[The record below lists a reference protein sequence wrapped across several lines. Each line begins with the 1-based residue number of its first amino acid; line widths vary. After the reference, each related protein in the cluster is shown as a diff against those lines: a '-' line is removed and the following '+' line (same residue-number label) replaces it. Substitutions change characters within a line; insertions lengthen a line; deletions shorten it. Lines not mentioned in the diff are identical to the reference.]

1 MALNLFG
8 PPTKDDIKVAYID
21 PILGLV
27 EGVSINEAN
36 KYALKDPGTTFIFRD
51 GNQTLRYLNINEVN
65 KLNPAVDL
73 VKSDD
78 KCGGLSEKVEIGS
91 PTIHIFG
98 GGGIGAAANPIV
110 GNDGALMT
118 VDLIRGGNGYKFPP
132 LVAARDAGNNGS
144 GATFVSV
151 IGEVVETTE
160 TFENEADFEEYEIE
174 STGVGYGQNWGPNGE
189 DLGPWDPKT
198 YTEPGE
204 DPISKE
210 IGEFE
215 ELVRNLARKPYWS
228 TRKNKPTKVTCSEA
242 RVIPSEYNVTF
253 PVWNE
258 FMNSY
263 AISPVSPSNVRGSD
277 FAGRLFT
284 YEWTEDFP
292 YDGEYTFRGLC
303 DNTAQLYFDNLKV
316 ADLASFADAVIPIQK
331 TITKGL
337 HNIRVDLLNV
347 PITETVT
354 KQVVSPIVLVD
365 MLRFYTPDFSG
376 AAGNTH
382 FYTTDPKVEFID
394 GNELRI
400 EGVAWKMFPV
410 GSTNIPTDAVPLYR
424 LFSGGDHLYTI
435 SGAEKSSIQVSAQTA
450 GSKYFFEGIVG
461 YVYSQPGPD
470 REAVYRFYNPPG
482 GLGGVGPVPGEHFY
496 TTSTDEVKTLASQ
509 GYESEGIAF
518 YTPTV
523 SLGSGATASP
533 NSPIQVRK
541 VFNTL
546 DYISKANRT
555 LWRTNPTPS
564 SGNSLLHLYGIAPFD
579 TLAQESQ
586 TESYAGT
593 HVITWDNINFPVDG
607 SYRIRMA
614 VDDNV
619 TLFIGDEQIKYNGF
633 IADTNALKNPDYNQ
647 NIFFKAGN
655 YTIRAELEQSNVGP
669 LAKGNP
675 MALAIDIE
683 VTSVTE
689 TIISA
694 KSWNENP
701 MGIALTID
709 APEPPI
715 PQEPVPEQEGRCPN
729 NPIWTT
735 RFPSIAGYGYNDAS
749 GNAEVLN
756 NRYNVPDVFGAAN
769 DIPSYKSQGFT
780 DADIR
785 NYIETVYKFIPGK
798 IIGGA
803 MQDLL
808 NDPTWGQPT
817 PGVPLKTIYNLE
829 TNTASPISSNFRSSN
844 SSGWFPVQFN
854 GSKSPK
860 GRKVPWGPFFNRYAI
875 SPIRP
880 LDTPGTDGGGIVFR
894 NYWDIDIPYDGFYQF
909 AAQRDHIA
917 RFYVDGVLAF
927 DVLIAGDSRW
937 KDFRNKP
944 KFQKVFIT
952 KGRHVISVELE
963 NEATEAYDQVNQKI
977 FRTLDWQ
984 VSLPPPSPPS
994 NIGLVDMLRF
1004 YTPDFSGAAGNTH
1017 FYTTDPKVEFIDG
1030 NELRIEGVA
1039 WKMFT
1044 TNAPGTVPLYRLF
1057 SGGDHLYTISG
1068 AEKSSIEAGFGL
1080 DKPYAFE
1087 GIVGYVHAEPG
1098 PDRIAVYRFYN
1109 PPGGLGGVGPVPGE
1123 HFYTTSTDEI
1133 KTLASQGY
1141 ESEGIAFYAPTP
1153 PPAPITGGLT
1163 SGTARDG
1170 ITYEGPPLFAYKD
1183 NRWGEFMNTNSV
1195 SPFLPPLNA
1204 DNPEINGVKTYSWKG
1219 VNFPESG
1226 QYDITFQADNNADLI
1241 VGGVKVLTSQG
1252 FAENSQIFNVNLTQ
1266 GTYDVVVECNNIPDP
1281 TDIFNDNPTG
1291 FALEIRKNISLLR
1304 AGSGKSWDE
1313 NPIGVGAILIPPPCP
1328 RKISGKG
1335 VVTDIIV
1342 TDPGNGFLPPV
1353 SPTPTPPST
1362 VSVTPSVVPGAGV
1375 GAPGAGVGAP
1385 GAGVGAPGAGVGAPG
1400 APGVSP
1406 TTITIVPPSG
1416 APTGIN
1422 ARFIPQFEVIRDP
1435 IVVDPQQ
1442 LLQVTDLVG
1451 LKQTGYVN
1459 GRPYYGSVY
1468 YDRGI
1473 RYAGFYE
1480 TVGEPVRVYD
1490 TLRESIIAQV
1500 TTPPSAIL
1508 RQGTDIRSNDPLL
1521 NIPGTVQSTLS
1532 SNSVVGAGDI
1542 STPSVPFTPEPIQ
1555 DPVYPVSLR
1564 LKRVLVEDPGINYNV
1579 TDKIRVIPS
1588 NGAILEPVFGS
1599 FGRVIKVAVI
1609 NPGFGFTEYPQIE
1622 MYTPL

>member
-1 MALNLFG
+1 MSFKLSG

-21 PILGLV
+21 PKLGLV
-27 EGVSINEAN
+27 EGVSICQANE
-36 KYALKDPGTTFIFRD
+36 YALKEPGTTFIFRD
-51 GNQTLRYLNINEVN
+51 GKQTLQYLNINEVN
-65 KLNPAVDL
+65 TIDPIILTTTDE
-73 VKSDD
+73 
-78 KCGGLSEKVEIGS
+78 CGGISEKVECGP
-91 PTIHIFG
+91 PTIQIFG
-98 GGGIGAAANPIV
+98 GGGIGAAGNPIV
-110 GNDGALMT
+110 GNDGAILA
-118 VDLIRGGNGYKFPP
+118 VDIVRGGNGYQFPP
-132 LVAARDAGNNGS
+132 LIAARDVCNNGS

-160 TFENEADFEEYEIE
+160 TFENEADFEEYEICE
-174 STGVGYGQNWGPNGE
+174 PTDVGYGQNWGPNGE

-204 DPISKE
+204 DPIRKE
-210 IGEFE
+210 VKEFE
-215 ELVRNLARKPYWS
+215 ELVRKIARSPYWS
-228 TRKNKPTKVTCSEA
+228 TRTNKPTKVTSSDA
-242 RVIPSEYNVTF
+242 KIIPSEYNVTF
-253 PVWNE
+253 PAWNE

-292 YDGEYTFRGLC
+292 LDGEYIFRGLC
-303 DNTAQLYFDNLKV
+303 DNQAQLYFDNLKI
-316 ADLASFADAVIPIQK
+316 ADLASFADSVIPIQK

-354 KQVVSPIVLVD
+354 RQSP
-365 MLRFYTPDFSG
+365 TP
-376 AAGNTH
+376 
-382 FYTTDPKVEFID
+382 
-394 GNELRI
+394 
-400 EGVAWKMFPV
+400 
-410 GSTNIPTDAVPLYR
+410 
-424 LFSGGDHLYTI
+424 
-435 SGAEKSSIQVSAQTA
+435 
-450 GSKYFFEGIVG
+450 
-461 YVYSQPGPD
+461 
-470 REAVYRFYNPPG
+470 
-482 GLGGVGPVPGEHFY
+482 
-496 TTSTDEVKTLASQ
+496 
-509 GYESEGIAF
+509 
-518 YTPTV
+518 
-523 SLGSGATASP
+523 SP
-533 NSPIQVRK
+533 NSPIQVKK

-555 LWRTNPTPS
+555 LWRTNVN
-564 SGNSLLHLYGIAPFD
+564 GKGGFINEFGICPFD
-579 TLAQESQ
+579 TSVTL
-586 TESYAGT
+586 TDNPYAGT
-593 HVITWDNINFPVDG
+593 HTIVWNNINFPVDG
-607 SYRIRMA
+607 SYRIRMG
-614 VDDNV
+614 VDDSV
-619 TLFIGDEQIKYNGF
+619 TLFIGDERIRYEGF
-633 IADTNALKNPDYNQ
+633 IAGTNTSNPEYNV
-647 NIFFKAGN
+647 NKFFKAGN
-655 YTIRAELEQSNVGP
+655 YTVRAELEQIPGGVFGFSDARN
-669 LAKGNP
+669 ANP
-675 MALAIDIE
+675 MVLAIDIE
-683 VTSVTE
+683 VTTVTE

-701 MGIALTID
+701 MGLALTID

-715 PQEPVPEQEGRCPN
+715 PQEPILEQEGRCPN

-749 GNAEVLN
+749 GSAEVLN

-785 NYIETVYKFIPGK
+785 NYLETVYKFIPGK
-798 IIGGA
+798 TIGGG
-803 MQDLL
+803 MQQLL

-844 SSGWFPVQFN
+844 SSGWFPVRH
-854 GSKSPK
+854 PA
-860 GRKVPWGPFFNRYAI
+860 WADFFNRYAI

-909 AAQRDHIA
+909 AVQRDNTA
-917 RFYVDGVLAF
+917 RFYVDGTLAF
-927 DVLIAGDSRW
+927 DIKSSGDELW
-937 KDFRNKP
+937 KDKRNKP

-984 VSLPPPSPPS
+984 VSLPASSPQSTTIDVNFNFIGNSSAANTHNYKITELGIDIFKPRKTGLNQ
-994 NIGLVDMLRF
+994 NITKNCV
-1004 YTPDFSGAAGNTH
+1004 SGQVYEVEFFNNGSPGGTIIQRNDSFIEYEDGGGNTL
-1017 FYTTDPKVEFIDG
+1017 DASINIDKGKFLNVRG
-1030 NELRIEGVA
+1030 NKCSFV
-1039 WKMFT
+1039 
-1044 TNAPGTVPLYRLF
+1044 
-1057 SGGDHLYTISG
+1057 
-1068 AEKSSIEAGFGL
+1068 
-1080 DKPYAFE
+1080 
-1087 GIVGYVHAEPG
+1087 VGEP
-1098 PDRIAVYRFYN
+1098 I
-1109 PPGGLGGVGPVPGE
+1109 
-1123 HFYTTSTDEI
+1123 
-1133 KTLASQGY
+1133 
-1141 ESEGIAFYAPTP
+1141 

-1163 SGTARDG
+1163 GGTSRDG
-1170 ITYEGPPLFAYKD
+1170 VTYEGPALTSYIPGYI
-1183 NRWGEFMNTNSV
+1183 
-1195 SPFLPPLNA
+1195 SPVFQNVLTPT
-1204 DNPEINGVKTYSWKG
+1204 DEIQGKTWIMTWKN
-1219 VNFPESG
+1219 VDFPEDG
-1226 QYDITFQADNNADLI
+1226 QYDLITKADDLVIIRVDGVEVERHNLGVDGENFKQSSFNAKKGKRTLE
-1241 VGGVKVLTSQG
+1241 LELS
-1252 FAENSQIFNVNLTQ
+1252 NLSFP
-1266 GTYDVVVECNNIPDP
+1266 N
-1281 TDIFNDNPTG
+1281 TG
-1291 FALEIRKNISLLR
+1291 FPENPVYTSVEINKNVSLLR

-1353 SPTPTPPST
+1353 SPLSPPPST
-1362 VSVTPSVVPGAGV
+1362 VSVTPSDVPGAAA
-1375 GAPGAGVGAP
+1375 GAPGAGVGP
-1385 GAGVGAPGAGVGAPG
+1385 PDAGVGPPDADV
-1400 APGVSP
+1400 GVSP
-1406 TTITIVPPSG
+1406 TIITVVPPSG

-1422 ARFIPQFEVIRDP
+1422 ARFIPQFEVVRDP
-1435 IVVDPQQ
+1435 IVVNPQQ

-1490 TLRESIIAQV
+1490 TLRESITAQV
-1500 TTPPSAIL
+1500 TTSPSAIL

-1532 SNSVVGAGDI
+1532 SNSIVGAGDI
-1542 STPSVPFTPEPIQ
+1542 STPSVPFTQEPVQ
-1555 DPVYPVSLR
+1555 DPIYPVSLR
-1564 LKRVLVEDPGINYNV
+1564 LKRVLVQDRGINYNV

-1588 NGAILEPVFGS
+1588 NGAILEPIFGS
-1599 FGRVIKVAVI
+1599 FGRVVKVAVI
-1609 NPGFGFTEYPQIE
+1609 DPGFGFTEYPRIE

>member
-1 MALNLFG
+1 MSFKLSG

-21 PILGLV
+21 PKLGLV
-27 EGVSINEAN
+27 EGVSICQANE
-36 KYALKDPGTTFIFRD
+36 YALKEPGTTFIFRD
-51 GNQTLRYLNINEVN
+51 GKQTLQYLNINEVN
-65 KLNPAVDL
+65 TIDPIILTTTDE
-73 VKSDD
+73 
-78 KCGGLSEKVEIGS
+78 CGGISEKVECGP
-91 PTIHIFG
+91 PTIQIFG
-98 GGGIGAAANPIV
+98 GGGIGAAGNPIV
-110 GNDGALMT
+110 GNDGAILA
-118 VDLIRGGNGYKFPP
+118 VDIVRGGNGYQFPP
-132 LVAARDAGNNGS
+132 LIAARDACNNGS

-160 TFENEADFEEYEIE
+160 TFENEADFEEYEICE
-174 STGVGYGQNWGPNGE
+174 PTDVGYGQNWGPNGE

-204 DPISKE
+204 DPIRKE
-210 IGEFE
+210 VKEFE
-215 ELVRNLARKPYWS
+215 ELVRKIARSPYWS
-228 TRKNKPTKVTCSEA
+228 TRTNKPTKVTSSDA
-242 RVIPSEYNVTF
+242 KIIPSEYNVTF
-253 PVWNE
+253 PAWNE

-284 YEWTEDFP
+284 YEWSEDFP
-292 YDGEYTFRGLC
+292 VDGEYIFRGLC
-303 DNTAQLYFDNLKV
+303 DNQAQLYFDNLKI

-354 KQVVSPIVLVD
+354 RQS
-365 MLRFYTPDFSG
+365 
-376 AAGNTH
+376 
-382 FYTTDPKVEFID
+382 
-394 GNELRI
+394 
-400 EGVAWKMFPV
+400 
-410 GSTNIPTDAVPLYR
+410 
-424 LFSGGDHLYTI
+424 
-435 SGAEKSSIQVSAQTA
+435 
-450 GSKYFFEGIVG
+450 
-461 YVYSQPGPD
+461 
-470 REAVYRFYNPPG
+470 
-482 GLGGVGPVPGEHFY
+482 
-496 TTSTDEVKTLASQ
+496 
-509 GYESEGIAF
+509 
-518 YTPTV
+518 PTV
-523 SLGSGATASP
+523 EAPSSP
-533 NSPIQVRK
+533 NSPIQVKK

-555 LWRTNPTPS
+555 LWRTNVN
-564 SGNSLLHLYGIAPFD
+564 GKGGFINEFGICPFD
-579 TLAQESQ
+579 TSVTL
-586 TESYAGT
+586 TDNPYAGT
-593 HVITWDNINFPVDG
+593 HTIVWNNINFPVDG
-607 SYRIRMA
+607 SYRIRMG
-614 VDDNV
+614 VDDSV
-619 TLFIGDEQIKYNGF
+619 TLFIGDERIRYEGF
-633 IADTNALKNPDYNQ
+633 IAGTNTSNPEYNV
-647 NIFFKAGN
+647 NKFFKAGN
-655 YTIRAELEQSNVGP
+655 YTVRAELEQIPGGVFGFSDARN
-669 LAKGNP
+669 ANP
-675 MALAIDIE
+675 MVLAIDIE
-683 VTSVTE
+683 VTTVTE

-701 MGIALTID
+701 MGLALTID

-715 PQEPVPEQEGRCPN
+715 PQEPILEQEGRCPN

-749 GNAEVLN
+749 GSAEVLN

-785 NYIETVYKFIPGK
+785 NYLETVYKFIPGK
-798 IIGGA
+798 TIGGG
-803 MQDLL
+803 MQQLL

-844 SSGWFPVQFN
+844 SSGWFPVRH
-854 GSKSPK
+854 PA
-860 GRKVPWGPFFNRYAI
+860 WADFFNRYAI

-909 AAQRDHIA
+909 AVQRDNTA
-917 RFYVDGVLAF
+917 RFYVDGTLAF
-927 DVLIAGDSRW
+927 DIKSSGDELW
-937 KDFRNKP
+937 KDKRNKP

-984 VSLPPPSPPS
+984 VSLPASSPQSTTIDVNFNFIGNSSAANTHNYKITELGIDIFKPRKTGLNQ
-994 NIGLVDMLRF
+994 NITKNCV
-1004 YTPDFSGAAGNTH
+1004 SGQVYEVEFFNNGSPGGTIIQRNDSFIEYEDGGGNTL
-1017 FYTTDPKVEFIDG
+1017 DASINIDKGKFLNVRG
-1030 NELRIEGVA
+1030 NKCSFV
-1039 WKMFT
+1039 
-1044 TNAPGTVPLYRLF
+1044 
-1057 SGGDHLYTISG
+1057 
-1068 AEKSSIEAGFGL
+1068 
-1080 DKPYAFE
+1080 
-1087 GIVGYVHAEPG
+1087 VGEP
-1098 PDRIAVYRFYN
+1098 I
-1109 PPGGLGGVGPVPGE
+1109 
-1123 HFYTTSTDEI
+1123 
-1133 KTLASQGY
+1133 
-1141 ESEGIAFYAPTP
+1141 

-1163 SGTARDG
+1163 GGTSRDG
-1170 ITYEGPPLFAYKD
+1170 VTYEGPALTSYIPGYI
-1183 NRWGEFMNTNSV
+1183 
-1195 SPFLPPLNA
+1195 SPVFQNVLTPT
-1204 DNPEINGVKTYSWKG
+1204 DEIQGKTWIMTWKN
-1219 VNFPESG
+1219 VDFPEDG
-1226 QYDITFQADNNADLI
+1226 QYDLITKADDLVIIRVDGVEVERHNLGVDGENFKQSSFNAKKGKRTLE
-1241 VGGVKVLTSQG
+1241 LELS
-1252 FAENSQIFNVNLTQ
+1252 NLSFP
-1266 GTYDVVVECNNIPDP
+1266 N
-1281 TDIFNDNPTG
+1281 TG
-1291 FALEIRKNISLLR
+1291 FPENPVYTSVEINKNVSLLR

-1353 SPTPTPPST
+1353 SPLSPPPST
-1362 VSVTPSVVPGAGV
+1362 VSVTPSDVPGAAA
-1375 GAPGAGVGAP
+1375 GAPGAGVGP
-1385 GAGVGAPGAGVGAPG
+1385 PDAGVGPPDADV
-1400 APGVSP
+1400 GVSP
-1406 TTITIVPPSG
+1406 TIITVVPPSG

-1422 ARFIPQFEVIRDP
+1422 ARFIPQFEVVRDP
-1435 IVVDPQQ
+1435 IVVNPQQ

-1490 TLRESIIAQV
+1490 TLRESITAQV
-1500 TTPPSAIL
+1500 TTSPSAIL

-1532 SNSVVGAGDI
+1532 SNSIVGAGDI
-1542 STPSVPFTPEPIQ
+1542 STPSVPFTQEPVQ
-1555 DPVYPVSLR
+1555 DPIYPVSLR
-1564 LKRVLVEDPGINYNV
+1564 LKRVLVQDRGINYNV

-1588 NGAILEPVFGS
+1588 NGAILEPIFGS
-1599 FGRVIKVAVI
+1599 FGRVVKVAVI
-1609 NPGFGFTEYPQIE
+1609 DPGFGFTEYPRIE